1 MAEVNLPRYNNQKD
15 YQFMDVY
22 ENLALL
28 MIVRKEVK
36 DYIRRCRDKLLTVE
50 RVKTLMQEQPMVGVD
65 RQKSKASRKDGWVTN
80 NNNNQLR
87 RSVTASKINLTVKEN
102 STRKN
107 NRDEQ
112 VKRSTTINSN
122 NNSNAPRM
130 LRDLARVMENT
141 RS

>member
-1 MAEVNLPRYNNQKD
+1 MNLPRYNNQKD

-65 RQKSKASRKDGWVTN
+65 RQKSKARRKDGWVAN

-87 RSVTASKINLTVKEN
+87 RSGTNLTVKEN
-102 STRKN
+102 SARKS